1 MSQLPG
7 SQQPA
12 FSIKEK
18 FVPGE
23 TAVAEVRVV
32 ASAFQ
37 AKIPAKRMVTAAMIP
52 TTGLR
57 ILKPPFELED
67 GTNPKSTKRPN

>member
-18 FVPGE
+18 FVPGG
-23 TAVAEVRVV
+23 TAVAEVSVV

-37 AKIPAKRMVTAAMIP
+37 AKIPR
-52 TTGLR
+52 
-57 ILKPPFELED
+57 EED
-67 GTNPKSTKRPN
+67 GHCRYDSNYWLAHLETPV